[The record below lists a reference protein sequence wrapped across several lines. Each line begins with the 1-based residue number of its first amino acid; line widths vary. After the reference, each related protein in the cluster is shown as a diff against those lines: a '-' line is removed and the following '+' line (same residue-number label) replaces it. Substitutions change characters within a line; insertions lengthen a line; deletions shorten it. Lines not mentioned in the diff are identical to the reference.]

1 MKLRDQGWGKQVGRP
16 LGRCKDFNIY
26 PEFEMGATGEVYAEE
41 WQDLT
46 FSKDHGIKGS
56 LVLRMSHGKA
66 SVKTGDAN
74 GVAPG

>member
-1 MKLRDQGWGKQVGRP
+1 
-16 LGRCKDFNIY
+16 
-26 PEFEMGATGEVYAEE
+26 MGATAEVYAEE

-56 LVLRMSHGKA
+56 LVLRMSPGKT